1 MDNIFGNI
9 LWWISLF
16 CDSTCGDF
24 FFFYSKYFPMQLHAF
39 MHICEAQMWMRDRIY
54 AESWKF
60 TSKDTNVN
68 D

>member
-1 MDNIFGNI
+1 
-9 LWWISLF
+9 
-16 CDSTCGDF
+16 
-24 FFFYSKYFPMQLHAF
+24 MQLHAF

-60 TSKDTNVN
+60 TSKETNVN